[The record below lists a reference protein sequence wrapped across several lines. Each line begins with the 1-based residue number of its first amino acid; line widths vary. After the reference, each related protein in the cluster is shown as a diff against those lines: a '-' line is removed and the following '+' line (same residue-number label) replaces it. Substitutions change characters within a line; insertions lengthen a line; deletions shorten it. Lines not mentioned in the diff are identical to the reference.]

1 MKALIPVLLC
11 AVFVAGGMAVA
22 RDASAQDMD
31 MTYDGLVPS
40 DRRDLK
46 NVWLK
51 PGIDFSH
58 YTQIILEAPVFE
70 FRIPGSTEDRRFRQE
85 QFMLTPADK
94 QGMTEMANRIFT
106 EEFEKFR
113 HYKLVD
119 DAGPDVIIVQTRIL
133 DILKLVPTEADD
145 PSMDVTRMRSVTE
158 ATLVAEA
165 HDSLSGEILARSVD
179 QRGKAYAGGVASARS
194 RDWAPLEKPVR
205 RFAVEVRD
213 RLDKIHD
220 N

>member
-1 MKALIPVLLC
+1 MKALLWLLLG
-11 AVFVAGGMAVA
+11 AMLVGGVATESRV
-22 RDASAQDMD
+22 ASAQEVD

-40 DRRDLK
+40 GRRDLK

-58 YTQIILEAPVFE
+58 YNGIIFEAPEFE
-70 FRIPGSTEDRRFRQE
+70 FRLPGSVEDRRFRQQ
-85 QFMLTPADK
+85 QFILTPEDEK
-94 QGMTEMANRIFT
+94 GMSDMALRIFT
-106 EEFEKFR
+106 EEAQNIQ
-113 HYKLVD
+113 HYRITD
-119 DAGPDVIIVQTRIL
+119 EAGPDVIIVRIRIL
-133 DILKLVPTEADD
+133 DVLKIVPTEADD
-145 PSMDVTRMRSVTE
+145 PSMDITRMRSVTE
-158 ATLVAEA
+158 ATLIAEA

-205 RFAVEVRD
+205 VFAEEVRE

>member
-1 MKALIPVLLC
+1 
-11 AVFVAGGMAVA
+11 
-22 RDASAQDMD
+22 
-31 MTYDGLVPS
+31 
-40 DRRDLK
+40 
-46 NVWLK
+46 
-51 PGIDFSH
+51 
-58 YTQIILEAPVFE
+58 
-70 FRIPGSTEDRRFRQE
+70 
-85 QFMLTPADK
+85 MLRPADK

-106 EEFEKFR
+106 EEFNEFR
-113 HYKLVD
+113 NYELVD
-119 DAGPDVIIVQTRIL
+119 DAGPNVIIVRTRIL

-145 PSMDVTRMRSVTE
+145 PSMDVSRMRSVTE

-165 HDSLSGEILARSVD
+165 HDSLSGEILARSVE

>member
-1 MKALIPVLLC
+1 MKALLWLLLG
-11 AVFVAGGMAVA
+11 AMLVGGVVTESRVASSQEV
-22 RDASAQDMD
+22 D

-40 DRRDLK
+40 GRRDLK

-58 YTQIILEAPVFE
+58 YTGIIFEAPEFE
-70 FRIPGSTEDRRFRQE
+70 FRLLGSVEDRRFRQQ
-85 QFMLTPADK
+85 QFVLTPDDK
-94 QGMTEMANRIFT
+94 KSMSDMALRIFT
-106 EEFEKFR
+106 EEAQKIQ
-113 HYKLVD
+113 HYRITD
-119 DAGPDVIIVQTRIL
+119 EAGPDVIIVRIRIL
-133 DILKLVPTEADD
+133 DILKIVPTEADD
-145 PSMDVTRMRSVTE
+145 PSMDITRMRSVTE
-158 ATLVAEA
+158 ATLIAEA

-205 RFAVEVRD
+205 VFAKEIRE
-213 RLDKIHD
+213 RLDRIHE